1 MGGFAGWTQGHRQVG
16 AAYGIALSF
25 VPWRNRAKRV
35 DGSLP
40 NGVLIRVTNAS

>member
-1 MGGFAGWTQGHRQVG
+1 MGGSRDGPKGIARWGP
-16 AAYGIALSF
+16 AYGIALSS